1 MTDPVIHA
9 LPSQDHPRWAVVLRK
24 TVLVAG
30 EWLMDGL
37 YVIQADKAA
46 ARAYMASRAVS
57 YWIADKTRIR

>member
-1 MTDPVIHA
+1 MIDPY
-9 LPSQDHPRWAVVLRK
+9 PREHPRWAVVLRK
-24 TVLVAG
+24 AVLVGG

-46 ARAYMASRAVS
+46 ARAYLASRTAA